1 MDPVTLI
8 VTAVALG
15 ASAGLKDT
23 ATLAVRDAYAAL
35 KGLLRRRD
43 IDVSGVERRPGSDAQ
58 RGSLHEDL
66 SDAVGAVDD
75 EVLAAARRM
84 TDAVAAD
91 DAAAAPAIGVD
102 LRNVQ
107 AAFLTVGS
115 VSSTGTGVRVDGGVF
130 TGGIAIDEVKA
141 GNRGDPSAR

>member
-1 MDPVTLI
+1 MTLT
-8 VTAVALG
+8 VAAVALG
-15 ASAGLKDT
+15 ASARLKDT
-23 ATLAVRDAYAAL
+23 ATLAVQDAYAAL

-91 DAAAAPAIGVD
+91 DAEAAPAIGVD
-102 LRNVQ
+102 LRNVL

-130 TGGIAIDEVKA
+130 TGGIAIDEVQA
-141 GNRGDPSAR
+141 GQRRDPSAR

>member
-23 ATLAVRDAYAAL
+23 ATLAVQDAYAAL

-43 IDVSGVERRPGSDAQ
+43 IDVSGLERRPGSEAQ
-58 RGSLHEDL
+58 RGALHEDL

-84 TDAVAAD
+84 TDAVAED
-91 DAAAAPAIGVD
+91 DAGAAPAIGVD

-115 VSSTGTGVRVDGGVF
+115 VSSTGTGIRVDGGQF
-130 TGGIAIDEVKA
+130 TGGIAIDEVQA
-141 GNRGDPSAR
+141 GERRDPSAR